1 MRIIIV
7 SDTHG
12 MDFNFTEVIQREQKI
27 DFLIHAGDTSG
38 SERMI
43 INSVPCPVKVV
54 LGNNDY
60 AMGLRYE
67 EEFELAGH
75 RVLLTHGHRESVYY
89 GTDRL
94 IYKASERGCD
104 IVVFGHTHVPSIE
117 YDEELDVWAVN
128 PGSLTYPR
136 QAGHKPSYVVM
147 DIDSLGEISAEIKYL

>member
-1 MRIIIV
+1 MRVIIV

-12 MDFNFTEVIQREQKI
+12 MDFTFREVIAKEHKI

-38 SERMI
+38 SEQMI
-43 INSVPCPVKVV
+43 KNSVSCPVKVV

-67 EEFELAGH
+67 EEFDLGSH
-75 RVLLTHGHRESVYY
+75 RCLLTHGHRESVYY

-94 IYKASERGCD
+94 IYKAAERGCD
-104 IVVFGHTHVPSIE
+104 IVVYGHTHVPSIE
-117 YDEELDVWAVN
+117 YDEDLNVRAIN

-136 QAGHKPSYVVM
+136 QAGHRPSYVVM
-147 DIDSLGEISAEIKYL
+147 DIDNNGEISAEIKYL